1 MKKISAL
8 FFAFVFVFSVT
19 SVLASNSANNRN
31 QNSAR
36 LRICQTREATIKNR
50 TERIMNMASAMID
63 NFEIKSQKVQVF
75 YSKNVIPKGKTVSNY
90 GNLVADVQTK
100 KNVVLVELSK
110 ARAEAESF
118 SCTGNEPQ
126 KSMQDFRKYMLEVNT
141 ALKNY
146 RTSVKNL
153 IVAVRT
159 AANAGIKS

>member
-19 SVLASNSANNRN
+19 SVFASNSANNRN
-31 QNSAR
+31 QNPAR
-36 LRICQTREATIKNR
+36 LRICQTREGTINIR
-50 TERIMNMASAMID
+50 SERILNMASAMI
-63 NFEIKSQKVQVF
+63 NSFEIKSQKVQD
-75 YSKNVIPKGKTVSNY
+75 YYNTNMISKGKTISNF
-90 GNLVADVQTK
+90 GILIGDIQTK
-100 KNVVLVELSK
+100 KEAVLVELSK
-110 ARAEAESF
+110 ARAEAEYF

-126 KSMQDFRKYMLEVNT
+126 KSMKDFRKYMLEVNT